1 MHTCSLLTTVAFFWF
16 RLHEEQDEPSSP
28 IVASVPL
35 IHNIPEL
42 KVSQQVI
49 HYSFILLHAFK
60 HIRHSIGNYVVNEF
74 LPAKIYSYI
83 LMSCVIDNRSATKFT
98 FHN

>member
-1 MHTCSLLTTVAFFWF
+1 M
-16 RLHEEQDEPSSP
+16 
-28 IVASVPL
+28 ASVPL

-49 HYSFILLHAFK
+49 HYSFILLHVFK

-98 FHN
+98 TLNSKYTLP